1 MRLATLMTTSTKAVK
16 LALSLNSMFHA
27 EYSTVVFG
35 VVRLYF
41 VRSAFIA
48 LLLSGH
54 SALPNPS
61 CPKGDKRTAP
71 TKNSKVVQKLVR
83 IIV

>member
-1 MRLATLMTTSTKAVK
+1 MGLATLMTTSTKAVK
-16 LALSLNSMFHA
+16 LALSLSSMFTA

-41 VRSAFIA
+41 ARIAFIA

-54 SALPNPS
+54 SALPDPS
-61 CPKGDKRTAP
+61 YPKGDKRTTP
-71 TKNSKVVQKLVR
+71 TKKSSKY
-83 IIV
+83 

>member
-1 MRLATLMTTSTKAVK
+1 MRLATLMTTSTEAAK
-16 LALSLNSMFHA
+16 LALSLTSMFHA

-48 LLLSGH
+48 LLLSGR

-61 CPKGDKRTAP
+61 CPKGDKHTTP
-71 TKNSKVVQKLVR
+71 TKKVKFKLYKLV
-83 IIV
+83 IE

>member
-1 MRLATLMTTSTKAVK
+1 MTVSIKAAK
-16 LALSLNSMFHA
+16 LALSLSSMFTL

-48 LLLSGH
+48 LLLSGR

-61 CPKGDKRTAP
+61 CPKGDKHTAP
-71 TKNSKVVQKLVR
+71 TKNSKVAQNY
-83 IIV
+83 